1 MIESH
6 KNRDLEEKID
16 QYVNGQLSSDEIDE
30 LWAEL
35 IQNGDQLDYL
45 KTVANTKAVIE
56 SEREGAATILGIDR
70 AWSYAAA
77 AVVVLLVSV
86 LAVINMPEF
95 QSAETVEPITSI
107 ELDYYRS
114 EDGVMEPNSEQGVLK
129 DALALANR
137 GNTAD
142 AIQMLEQE
150 LESADDPAWSAK
162 LHLNIGSLYYND
174 GSYDQAIRNFQHVVE
189 KQAVDALTRE
199 KGYWYLGNA
208 YFQLNQLDK
217 ARQAIQNAYE
227 LNGAYRRVAKHYL
240 SALATE

>member
-6 KNRDLEEKID
+6 INKDLEEKID
-16 QYVNGQLSSDEIDE
+16 LYVNGQLSQDEIDE

-35 IQNGDQLDYL
+35 IQDGNQLDYL

-56 SEREGAATILGIDR
+56 AEREKTKILSLNR
-70 AWSYAAA
+70 VWTYAAA
-77 AVVVLLVSV
+77 AVIILLVSV
-86 LAVINMPEF
+86 LTVVNMPNF
-95 QSAETVEPITSI
+95 QSTETVEPIASI

-114 EDGVMEPNSEQGVLK
+114 ENGVVETDFDQEVLK

-137 GNTAD
+137 GNTAE

-150 LESADDPAWSAK
+150 VQSVSNPSWSAE
-162 LHLNIGSLYYND
+162 LYLNIGSLYYND
-174 GSYDQAIRNFQHVVE
+174 GSYQQAIQSFQKVVE
-189 KQAVDALTRE
+189 KTEVDALTRE
-199 KGYWYLGNA
+199 RGYWYLGNA

-217 ARQAIQNAYE
+217 AQQAIQNAYE

-240 SALATE
+240 DALASA